1 VNRHEPGPGEPSGE
15 PGGPPNGVKPKRDDD
30 FAAFAAV
37 ARAPLARTAW
47 LLTGS
52 VSESEDL
59 VQDALVRTYLAWNR
73 ARPDDA
79 LAYARRVLVNR
90 HVDRWRRSRREI
102 AAWTRHGVDPEA
114 TPVAAS
120 EATDYRDVVVRLLQ
134 HLTPRERAVVVLRHY
149 ADLSEQQVARELGIT
164 VGTVKSTASRAFA
177 RLRSLWPGDVVE
189 DASSGRTP
197 DAERTWR
204 VR

>member
-1 VNRHEPGPGEPSGE
+1 VNRHEPDPGEPSGE
-15 PGGPPNGVKPKRDDD
+15 PGGPSNRVNPKRDDD

-90 HVDRWRRSRREI
+90 HIERWRRRRREI

-114 TPVAAS
+114 TSVAS
-120 EATDYRDVVVRLLQ
+120 DATDDRDVVVRLLQ
-134 HLTPRERAVVVLRHY
+134 HLTPRERAIVVLRHY
-149 ADLSEQQVARELGIT
+149 ADLSEQQVARELGIS

-189 DASSGRTP
+189 DGNTGTTP
-197 DAERTWR
+197 DAEQTWR